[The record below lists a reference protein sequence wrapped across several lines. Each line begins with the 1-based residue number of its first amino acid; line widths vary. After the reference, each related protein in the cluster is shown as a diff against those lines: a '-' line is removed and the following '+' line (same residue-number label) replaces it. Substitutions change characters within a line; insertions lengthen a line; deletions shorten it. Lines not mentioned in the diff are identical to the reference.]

1 MSAFLSGLIIGFSI
15 AAPVGPIGMLCIK
28 RTIISGRLC
37 GILTGFGAA
46 TADGAYGMIA
56 AAGLTALTSAL
67 LAAGPVLKVVGAL
80 FLLYL
85 GWKSITSATGNG
97 AQPLGAETAPRKL
110 HRDAR
115 AAATA
120 CTTSG
125 ENSSAESRPLGAFV
139 SSLFLTLT
147 NPMTILSFLAILG
160 TAAPIDDSL
169 AAKILMVTGIF
180 IGSCVWWLILTS
192 AVSLLKFKPGGHTL
206 RVLNIMSGCVLIG
219 FAILAFR

>member
-28 RTIISGRLC
+28 RTITSGRLC

-85 GWKSITSATGNG
+85 GWKSITAASGNG
-97 AQPLGAETAPRKL
+97 AS
-110 HRDAR
+110 
-115 AAATA
+115 A

-125 ENSSAESRPLGAFV
+125 KDNGASACTTSGKASSAESKPLGAFV

-169 AAKILMVTGIF
+169 AAKTLMVTGIF

-192 AVSLLKFKPGGHTL
+192 AVSLLKFKPGGRSL
-206 RVLNIMSGCVLIG
+206 RALNIMSGCVLIG
-219 FAILAFR
+219 FAIWAFR